1 MMKPIALS
9 HLPVSAKVLVT
20 CFLITLG
27 FGNIA
32 AGVYTQK
39 YVVISYESLV
49 DTYSGREHD
58 HPHPHPHPHEEE
70 GLAPSTMRT
79 PANEYGEIPITLDQ
93 VKEMPHRVDLKLL
106 LQDAHVHLFS
116 HGVLSLLMGVL
127 LLGTRLS
134 ETWKIILIPLPFLGG
149 TLDFAGMFLLKFV
162 ADGFA
167 YLVIA
172 AGSLTGI
179 SFVIVFFLSL
189 YELWIL
195 PLRK

>member
-1 MMKPIALS
+1 MKPIALS

-49 DTYSGREHD
+49 DTYSDREHD
-58 HPHPHPHPHEEE
+58 HPHPHPHEET
-70 GLAPSTMRT
+70 GLDPLFMRT

-116 HGVLSLLMGVL
+116 HGVLSLLMGIL
-127 LLGTRLS
+127 LLWTRLS
-134 ETWKIILIPLPFLGG
+134 ETWKIVLIPLPFLGG
-149 TLDFAGMFLLKFV
+149 TLDFAAMFLVKFV
-162 ADGFA
+162 ADEFA
-167 YLVIA
+167 YLIIA

-195 PLRK
+195 PLKK

>member
-49 DTYSGREHD
+49 DTYSDREHD
-58 HPHPHPHPHEEE
+58 HPHPHPHEET
-70 GLAPSTMRT
+70 GLDPLFMRT

-116 HGVLSLLMGVL
+116 HGVLSLLMGIL
-127 LLGTRLS
+127 LLWTRLS
-134 ETWKIILIPLPFLGG
+134 ETWKIVLIPLPFLGG
-149 TLDFAGMFLLKFV
+149 TLDFAAMFLVKFV
-162 ADGFA
+162 ADEFA
-167 YLVIA
+167 YLIIA

-195 PLRK
+195 PLKK